1 MPCHGPTHRRQDTPE
16 RGARSGTPE
25 CLRRDS
31 GEQRRSS
38 NHRGHEQHL
47 PLSFRYV
54 GSSETLQQSDSQLID
69 SVDGGSRRL
78 ARMSLGGEL
87 TVSSLDSP
95 AYISSPFAHRPSPR
109 AHQHPEIK
117 QTSKQAPMH
126 AVSATCPHAARDPA
140 VAPAPRHRRKNI
152 NVNTESQAQVRAR
165 CI

>member
-1 MPCHGPTHRRQDTPE
+1 MPCHGLTHRRKDASE

-54 GSSETLQQSDSQLID
+54 GLSETLQQPNSQSFD

-95 AYISSPFAHRPSPR
+95 AYISSPVALRPSAIAQGTPAPR
-109 AHQHPEIK
+109 NQANK
-117 QTSKQAPMH
+117 QTSTH
-126 AVSATCPHAARDPA
+126 ACRQRNLPACCAGPSCSASAETQ
-140 VAPAPRHRRKNI
+140 
-152 NVNTESQAQVRAR
+152 T
-165 CI
+165 